1 VLFFGSKLAI
11 WKEATCRS
19 EVRRYLWSGLRRVS
33 YDCASSLR
41 VENKVEDWGKGEKGR
56 TERMA
61 SAAPAPAGMVT
72 LMPYAP
78 LMKTCVRLK
87 PVAV

>member
-1 VLFFGSKLAI
+1 MVWL
-11 WKEATCRS
+11 
-19 EVRRYLWSGLRRVS
+19 EVVS
-33 YDCASSLR
+33 YDFASSLR
-41 VENKVEDWGKGEKGR
+41 FEENVEDWSKGEKGR

-72 LMPYAP
+72 LMPYVP
-78 LMKTCVRLK
+78 LMKTCVRIK